1 MRSGSIY
8 LDRFAAT
15 MAHQP
20 VDRTPIDLGGTPQAG
35 VDGEH
40 GISNLA
46 KLLGF
51 IGPSPDSYDL
61 FDVRV
66 LEALDIDFRQ
76 TGVLIPFETKW
87 NNQTSETEFTD
98 CYGIRYRFSGIYWE
112 IVGGALWG
120 ADIDTIAAYDFPN
133 IAQVSAGLFDNIEHR
148 AKQLHGEN
156 KYVIAGSHPVLGVLE
171 LACWLCGYD
180 QIMTMMALDP
190 EYIHLLFGKI
200 LDFQKPIIAE
210 YYRRIGKYIDL
221 TTSGDDF
228 GTQKCLFMS
237 PNMFREFVKPYF
249 QKRIEYTARFTD
261 AIYMHHTCGSVFD
274 IIPDLAEIGVKILNP
289 IQPNATNMEP
299 EKLKAAYGD
308 IMVFHGGLDTQQV
321 LPTNDPEIIN
331 QAVDRLIAAMQSKK
345 SGGFIFAGAHCIQPD
360 VSPEAV
366 VRMFRRA
373 LEVQA

>member
-1 MRSGSIY
+1 MRSGSVY
-8 LDRFAAT
+8 LDRFAAS
-15 MAHQP
+15 MSHLP
-20 VDRTPIDLGGTPQAG
+20 VDRCPIDLGGTPQTG

-40 GISNLA
+40 GISNIA
-46 KLLGF
+46 SLLGF
-51 IGPSPDSYDL
+51 DGPAPESYDK

-66 LEALDIDFRQ
+66 LEALDVDFRQ
-76 TGVLIPFETKW
+76 AGVLVPFETKW
-87 NNQTSETEFTD
+87 NKRTSETEFTD
-98 CYGIRYRFSGIYWE
+98 CYGIRYRFGGIYWE

-120 ADIDTIAAYDFPN
+120 ADIDAVAAYNFPT
-133 IAQVSAGLFDNIEHR
+133 IAQVSAGIFDDIEHR
-148 AKQLHGEN
+148 AKQLYEEQ

-200 LDFQKPIIAE
+200 LDFQKPIIAD
-210 YYRRIGKYIDL
+210 YYKRIGKYIDL

-249 QKRIEYTARFTD
+249 RKRIEYTAQFTD
-261 AIYMHHTCGSVFD
+261 AVYLHHTCGSVYD

-289 IQPNATNMEP
+289 IQPNAKDMEP

-321 LPTNDPEIIN
+321 LPTNDPDVID
-331 QAVDRLIAAMQSKK
+331 QAVDSLISAMQPRK

-373 LEVQA
+373 LAN